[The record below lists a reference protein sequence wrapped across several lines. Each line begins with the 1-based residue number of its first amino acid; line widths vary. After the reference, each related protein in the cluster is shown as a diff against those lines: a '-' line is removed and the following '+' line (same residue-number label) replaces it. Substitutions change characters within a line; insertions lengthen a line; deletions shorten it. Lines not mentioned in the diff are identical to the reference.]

1 MRDGQGVWEPG
12 SRGGGAWV
20 LERQDPGAGETEPG
34 SRGWWEPRSRG
45 EGSTR
50 KGRGNRDKKKE
61 GKWELMGRESG
72 IGAPLFDPSY
82 NMVIDAFYFSQIE

>member
-1 MRDGQGVWEPG
+1 M
-12 SRGGGAWV
+12 
-20 LERQDPGAGETEPG
+20 
-34 SRGWWEPRSRG
+34 
-45 EGSTR
+45 R

-72 IGAPLFDPSY
+72 IGAPLSDPSY